1 MELCVALDLPTK
13 EENLVLVQKIKEYD
27 VWLKVGLRTYIRDG
41 ENFLKA
47 IKAINPEFKIFLDL
61 KLYDIPNTMADA
73 AESIMGLGVD
83 MFNVHASAGKRAM
96 SEIMNRL
103 KKYDN
108 RPIVLA
114 VTALTSFSED
124 EFKDVYEKD
133 IAMKADQFAKDAM
146 DSGLD
151 GVVCSAYESKS
162 IKDITNNSFMTL
174 TPGIRPFG
182 EDAGDQKRVAD
193 ITFAKEQMVD
203 FIVVGRPIYQA
214 KNPNKILEKILRKIF
229 YIYIIN
235 TTIQYRHIDTLGME
249 VRYD

>member
-1 MELCVALDLPTK
+1 MELCVALDLSTK
-13 EENLVLVQKIKEYD
+13 EENLALIEKMKDHD

-41 ENFLKA
+41 EEFLKA
-47 IKAINPEFKIFLDL
+47 IKQINPNFKIFLDL

-96 SEIMNRL
+96 RMVMERL
-103 KKYDN
+103 EKFDS

-114 VTALTSFSED
+114 VTALTSFTED
-124 EFKDVYEKD
+124 EFHRVYESG
-133 IAMKADQFAKDAM
+133 IASKADQFAQDAM
-146 DSGLD
+146 ESGLD
-151 GVVCSAYESKS
+151 GVVCSAFESAS
-162 IKDITNNSFMTL
+162 IKNITSEKFMTL

-193 ITFAKEQMVD
+193 VAFAKEAGVD

-214 KNPNKILEKILRKIF
+214 KEPSEVVSKILNLR
-229 YIYIIN
+229 
-235 TTIQYRHIDTLGME
+235 
-249 VRYD
+249 

>member
-13 EENLVLVQKIKEYD
+13 EENLALIREIKEHD

-41 ENFLKA
+41 EDFLKA
-47 IKAINPEFKIFLDL
+47 IKEINPDFKIFLDL

-83 MFNVHASAGKRAM
+83 MFNVHASAGRRAM
-96 SEIMNRL
+96 TTVMERL
-103 KKYDN
+103 VKYEN

-114 VTALTSFSED
+114 VTALTSFSQE
-124 EFKDVYEKD
+124 EFADVYGDD
-133 IAMKADQFAKDAM
+133 IATKADQFAKDAQA
-146 DSGLD
+146 SGLD
-151 GVVCSAYESKS
+151 GVVCSAYESAS
-162 IKDITNNSFMTL
+162 IKQKTSENFMTL

-193 ITFAKEQMVD
+193 VAFAKEQKVD

-214 KNPNKILEKILRKIF
+214 KEPAVVVAKILEIL
-229 YIYIIN
+229 
-235 TTIQYRHIDTLGME
+235 
-249 VRYD
+249 

>member
-13 EENLVLVQKIKEYD
+13 EENLALIEKIKDYN

-41 ENFLKA
+41 EDFLKA
-47 IKAINPEFKIFLDL
+47 IKQINPNFKIFLDL

-96 SEIMNRL
+96 TTVMQRL
-103 KKYDN
+103 AKYEK

-114 VTALTSFSED
+114 VTALTSFSEE
-124 EFKDVYEKD
+124 EFRAVYEAD
-133 IAMKADQFAKDAM
+133 IATKANQFAKDAM
-146 DSGLD
+146 QSGLD
-151 GVVCSAYESKS
+151 GVVCSAYESKA
-162 IKDITNNSFMTL
+162 IKEFTCKEFMTL

-193 ITFAKEQMVD
+193 VVYAKEAFVD

-214 KNPNKILEKILRKIF
+214 ENPAAVVAKILAQI
-229 YIYIIN
+229 
-235 TTIQYRHIDTLGME
+235 
-249 VRYD
+249 

>member
-1 MELCVALDLPTK
+1 MELCVALDLSTK
-13 EENLVLVQKIKEYD
+13 EENLALIEKIKEHD

-41 ENFLKA
+41 EEFLKA
-47 IKAINPEFKIFLDL
+47 IKKINPDFKIFLDL

-96 SEIMNRL
+96 SEVMIRL
-103 KKYDN
+103 SKYEK

-114 VTALTSFSED
+114 VTALTSFSEYEFLD
-124 EFKDVYEKD
+124 VYSKSIEFK
-133 IAMKADQFAKDAM
+133 ANQFAKDAM

-151 GVVCSAYESKS
+151 GVVCSAYESAS
-162 IKDITNNSFMTL
+162 IKEITEMNFMTL

-193 ITFAKEQMVD
+193 VAFAKEALVD

-214 KNPNKILEKILRKIF
+214 QDPSDVVKRILEQI
-229 YIYIIN
+229 
-235 TTIQYRHIDTLGME
+235 
-249 VRYD
+249 

>member
-13 EENLVLVQKIKEYD
+13 EENLALIEKIKDYD

-41 ENFLKA
+41 EDFLKA
-47 IKAINPEFKIFLDL
+47 IKQINPDFKIFLDL

-96 SEIMNRL
+96 HTVMERL
-103 KKYDN
+103 SRYDS

-114 VTALTSFSED
+114 VTALTSFSEE
-124 EFKDVYEKD
+124 EFQDVYENK
-133 IAMKADQFAKDAM
+133 IASKADQFAKDAM

-151 GVVCSAYESKS
+151 GVVCSAYESNS
-162 IKDITNNSFMTL
+162 IKNITSKEFMTL

-182 EDAGDQKRVAD
+182 EDSGDQKRVAD
-193 ITFAKEQMVD
+193 VAFAKEALVD
-203 FIVVGRPIYQA
+203 FIVVGRPIYNA
-214 KNPNKILEKILRKIF
+214 ENPSEVVEKILK
-229 YIYIIN
+229 
-235 TTIQYRHIDTLGME
+235 QL
-249 VRYD
+249 

>member
-13 EENLVLVQKIKEYD
+13 QENLDLIHKIKDYD

-41 ENFLKA
+41 ENFLLE
-47 IKAINPEFKIFLDL
+47 IKQINPDFKIFLDL

-96 SEIMNRL
+96 SEVMKRL
-103 KKYDN
+103 ESYPS

-124 EFKDVYEKD
+124 EFCAVYEKGISD
-133 IAMKADQFAKDAM
+133 KADQFAIDAH

-151 GVVCSAYESKS
+151 GVVCSAFESAS
-162 IKDITNNSFMTL
+162 IKNVTSDKFMTL

-193 ITFAKEQMVD
+193 VEFAKNAQVD

-214 KNPNKILEKILRKIF
+214 KNPAEIVEKILKK
-229 YIYIIN
+229 
-235 TTIQYRHIDTLGME
+235 L
-249 VRYD
+249 